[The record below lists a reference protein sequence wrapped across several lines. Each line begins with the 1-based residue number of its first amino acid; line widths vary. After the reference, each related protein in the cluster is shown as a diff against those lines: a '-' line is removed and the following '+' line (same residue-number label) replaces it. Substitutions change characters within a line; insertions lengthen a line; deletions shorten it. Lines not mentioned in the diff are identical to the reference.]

1 MFEILQSLYEL
12 VTPKPVQT
20 KRTFYEQMSRYDIIE
35 TINEVGEKRY
45 IEVPKNNHSLRRENL
60 EILLKQSQSL
70 LNFCLKMRKIDDD
83 VSYELIKL
91 IERARVSQYRN
102 DDIRPLF
109 DEFEEIKRYCKKGS
123 KSSIDLSVV

>member
-1 MFEILQSLYEL
+1 
-12 VTPKPVQT
+12 
-20 KRTFYEQMSRYDIIE
+20 MSQYDLIE

-45 IEVPKNNHSLRRENL
+45 IEIPKNNYSLRREKL

-83 VSYELIKL
+83 VSYELVKL
-91 IERARVSQYRN
+91 IERARVSQYRDN
-102 DDIRPLF
+102 DIGPLF

>member
-83 VSYELIKL
+83 VSYELVKL
-91 IERARVSQYRN
+91 IERARVSQYRDN
-102 DDIRPLF
+102 DIGPLF